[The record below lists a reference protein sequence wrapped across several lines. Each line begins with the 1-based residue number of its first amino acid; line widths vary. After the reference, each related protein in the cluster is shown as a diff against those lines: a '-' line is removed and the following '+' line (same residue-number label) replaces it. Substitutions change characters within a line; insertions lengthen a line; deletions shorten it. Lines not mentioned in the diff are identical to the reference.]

1 MYVIPKF
8 LVHMLQYTENQVLY
22 LFFPL
27 EYEKALSKVGYFIK
41 IAKNFN
47 TVLTAQLTP
56 KQQKNK
62 SHLIV
67 YSTWDWT
74 YLSLQSYGS

>member
-1 MYVIPKF
+1 
-8 LVHMLQYTENQVLY
+8 MLHCTENQVLY

-27 EYEKALSKVGYFIK
+27 DNEKALSKVVYFIK
-41 IAKNFN
+41 IAKFFN

-62 SHLIV
+62 SHLSV